1 MCSSPVFT
9 GADVQDMVV
18 SILGLDSVHCNLGQ
32 LSSAWLCLQKDR
44 SVMLREDRAIH
55 HRMGAHEPQNLVRKL
70 LRAGEASTVHFTGTL
85 MVLIKKRNY
94 KEIRRPLIVS
104 VLPNVKKS

>member
-1 MCSSPVFT
+1 MKSFTLRITVYVAAHVFT
-9 GADVQDMVV
+9 SANVQDMVV

-44 SVMLREDRAIH
+44 SVMLRKDWTIH
-55 HRMGAHEPQNLVRKL
+55 HRVGAHEPQNLVRKL

-85 MVLIKKRNY
+85 LVF
-94 KEIRRPLIVS
+94 
-104 VLPNVKKS
+104 VK